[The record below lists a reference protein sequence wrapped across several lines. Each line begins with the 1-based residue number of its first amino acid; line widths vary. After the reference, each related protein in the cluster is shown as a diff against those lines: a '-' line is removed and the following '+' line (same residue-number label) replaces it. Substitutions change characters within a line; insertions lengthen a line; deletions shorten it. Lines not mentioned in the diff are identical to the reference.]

1 MVIDTKK
8 QIHSVD
14 EVKNEWNNKNI
25 FLTSVKEIVQKSEN
39 SFQIIFPR
47 IYQKL
52 NKIIHKSRYDFEK
65 IKVSINDNFNYFA
78 LFDFDKKKI
87 SLCPVAKEPG
97 KQFYKGSYYQIL
109 KPDELN
115 DLIFQSIHLKESV
128 FFKKRKNLDKE
139 LFFQEINSKFYEIA
153 GDILSKIVTEDDF
166 FDKEEN
172 KKRISLDLFWKDEFL
187 DFLGEEK
194 SISLIKELQRYEFGE
209 GEFEKYLTLNKYSSN
224 ITNSITNKKEPLAF
238 VTYKYSRSI
247 VILNILLRK
256 YQSID
261 IATSAD
267 LLSKNIFAWVV
278 DKEDI
283 EKLCISKKCKPTIV
297 SDYLNKIV
305 EKFNCEID
313 LLEKDLSAKNK
324 GRVVQ
329 RIRNLIRDYDDII
342 SYFERK
348 FGFPQ
353 NNINISD
360 FVIKNLFYCSFL
372 SGYEVIDTLKIFN
385 KHSINI
391 SGILESDFEKIDK
404 VLKIKSYSLGYSSG
418 KHYYCYPGY
427 VEENELEELSGA
439 ITNTYVEL
447 KEYKEEN
454 SIINFINFLITP
466 VKNYEKGNKLF
477 FSKEKFEK
485 LLNDLDSFVKK
496 EFGFKNFISNEVFV
510 DKENNKITLLFPR
523 SISFIFENTVIK

>member
-8 QIHSVD
+8 QIHSID
-14 EVKNEWNNKNI
+14 GVKNEWNNKNI

-39 SFQIIFPR
+39 SFQVFFPR
-47 IYQKL
+47 FYQKL
-52 NKIIHKSRYDFEK
+52 NKIINKSGYDFEK
-65 IKVSINDNFNYFA
+65 IKVAINDNFNYFV
-78 LFDFDKKKI
+78 LLDFDKKKI
-87 SLCPVAKEPG
+87 SICPVAKEPG
-97 KQFYKGSYYQIL
+97 KHFYNGSYYQIL
-109 KPDELN
+109 KPDELC
-115 DLIFQSIHLKESV
+115 DLIFQSIHLKESI

-139 LFFQEINSKFYEIA
+139 LFLKEINSKLYEIS
-153 GDILSKIVTEDDF
+153 GNILSKIVTEDNF
-166 FDKEEN
+166 FDQEEN
-172 KKRISLDLFWKDEFL
+172 KKRISLDLFWRDEFF

-209 GEFEKYLTLNKYSSN
+209 GEFEKYLTLNKYSTN
-224 ITNSITNKKEPLAF
+224 ITSSITNKKEPLPI
-238 VTYKYSRSI
+238 VNYKYSQSI

-256 YQSID
+256 YKSID
-261 IATSAD
+261 IATSAN

-283 EKLCISKKCKPTIV
+283 EKLCISKKCEPTIV

-324 GRVVQ
+324 GRVAQ

-342 SYFERK
+342 SSFERK

-360 FVIKNLFYCSFL
+360 FVIKNLFCCNFL
-372 SGYEVIDTLKIFN
+372 SGYEVIDTLEIFN

-391 SGILESDFEKIDK
+391 SEILEGDFENRDK
-404 VLKIKSYSLGYSSG
+404 VLKIKSYSFGYSG
-418 KHYYCYPGY
+418 KHYHCYPGDI
-427 VEENELEELSGA
+427 EENELEELSGA
-439 ITNTYVEL
+439 IANTYVEL

-454 SIINFINFLITP
+454 YIINFIDFLITP
-466 VKNYEKGNKLF
+466 EKNYEKGNKLF
-477 FSKEKFEK
+477 FSKDKFEK
-485 LLNDLDSFVKK
+485 LLDGLDRFVKK
-496 EFGFKNFISNEVFV
+496 EFGFKNFVSNEVFI
-510 DKENNKITLLFPR
+510 DKENDKITLLFPR
-523 SISFIFENTVIK
+523 GISFILENSVIK

>member
-65 IKVSINDNFNYFA
+65 IKVSINDNFNYFV

-115 DLIFQSIHLKESV
+115 DLIFQSIHLKESI

-139 LFFQEINSKFYEIA
+139 LFFQEINSKFYKIV

-166 FDKEEN
+166 FDQEEN

-194 SISLIKELQRYEFGE
+194 SISLIKELQRYQFEK

-224 ITNSITNKKEPLAF
+224 ITNASTNKKEPESY
-238 VTYKYSRSI
+238 VTYKYTQSI

-261 IATSAD
+261 IETSAN
-267 LLSKNIFAWVV
+267 LLSKNIFAWV

-283 EKLCISKKCKPTIV
+283 EKLCISKKCESTIV

-305 EKFNCEID
+305 EKFNCEIE
-313 LLEKDLSAKNK
+313 LLEKELSAENN

-329 RIRNLIRDYDDII
+329 KIRNLIRDYDDII
-342 SYFERK
+342 GYFERK

-360 FVIKNLFYCSFL
+360 LVIKNLFYFGFL
-372 SGYEVIDTLKIFN
+372 SGYEVIDTFKIFD

-391 SGILESDFEKIDK
+391 SGILEGDFEGRNE
-404 VLKIKSYSLGYSSG
+404 LFKIKSF
-418 KHYYCYPGY
+418 YC
-427 VEENELEELSGA
+427 L
-439 ITNTYVEL
+439 L
-447 KEYKEEN
+447 KE
-454 SIINFINFLITP
+454 
-466 VKNYEKGNKLF
+466 
-477 FSKEKFEK
+477 
-485 LLNDLDSFVKK
+485 
-496 EFGFKNFISNEVFV
+496 
-510 DKENNKITLLFPR
+510 
-523 SISFIFENTVIK
+523 

>member
-8 QIHSVD
+8 QTYSVD
-14 EVKNEWNNKNI
+14 GTKDEWNSKNI
-25 FLTSVKEIVQKSEN
+25 FLNSVKEIVKKSEDC
-39 SFQIIFPR
+39 FQVVFPK

-52 NKIIHKSRYDFEK
+52 NKIINKSGYDFEK
-65 IKVSINDNFNYFA
+65 IKVAINDNFNYFV

-87 SLCPVAKEPG
+87 SFCPVAKEPG
-97 KQFYKGSYYQIL
+97 KQFYSGSYYQIL
-109 KPDELN
+109 KPDEFG
-115 DLIFQSIHLKESV
+115 DLIFKSIYLKESV

-139 LFFQEINSKFYEIA
+139 MFFNEINRKFYEIA
-153 GDILSKIVTEDDF
+153 GDILSKIVTEDNF
-166 FDKEEN
+166 FDQEEN
-172 KKRISLDLFWKDEFL
+172 KKRISLDLFWRDEFL

-209 GEFEKYLTLNKYSSN
+209 GEFEQYLTLNKYSSN
-224 ITNSITNKKEPLAF
+224 ITNSITNKKEPLPF

-283 EKLCISKKCKPTIV
+283 ENLCISKKCKPTIV

-305 EKFNCEID
+305 EKFNCEIN
-313 LLEKDLSAKNK
+313 LLGKDLSAKNK

-342 SYFERK
+342 SCFERK

-360 FVIKNLFYCSFL
+360 LIIKNLFCCGFL
-372 SGYEVIDTLKIFN
+372 SGYEVLDTLKIFK

-391 SGILESDFEKIDK
+391 FGILESDFENRDK
-404 VLKIKSYSLGYSSG
+404 VLKIQSYSLGYSG
-418 KHYYCYPGY
+418 KHYYCYPGDI
-427 VEENELEELSGA
+427 EKNELEELSGA
-439 ITNTYVEL
+439 IKNTYLEL

-454 SIINFINFLITP
+454 SIINFIDFEITP
-466 VKNYEKGNKLF
+466 EKNYEKGNKLF

-485 LLNDLDSFVKK
+485 MLDGLDCFVKK
-496 EFGFKNFISNEVFV
+496 EFGFKNFVSNEVFV
-510 DKENNKITLLFPR
+510 DKENDKITLLFPR
-523 SISFIFENTVIK
+523 SISFVFKNTVVK

>member
-1 MVIDTKK
+1 M
-8 QIHSVD
+8 
-14 EVKNEWNNKNI
+14 
-25 FLTSVKEIVQKSEN
+25 
-39 SFQIIFPR
+39 
-47 IYQKL
+47 
-52 NKIIHKSRYDFEK
+52 
-65 IKVSINDNFNYFA
+65 
-78 LFDFDKKKI
+78 
-87 SLCPVAKEPG
+87 
-97 KQFYKGSYYQIL
+97 
-109 KPDELN
+109 
-115 DLIFQSIHLKESV
+115 
-128 FFKKRKNLDKE
+128 
-139 LFFQEINSKFYEIA
+139 
-153 GDILSKIVTEDDF
+153 
-166 FDKEEN
+166 
-172 KKRISLDLFWKDEFL
+172 DLFWKDEFL

-194 SISLIKELQRYEFGE
+194 SISLIKELQRYQFGE
-209 GEFEKYLTLNKYSSN
+209 GEFEKYLTLNKYSST
-224 ITNSITNKKEPLAF
+224 ITNASTNKKEPESY
-238 VTYKYSRSI
+238 VTYKYTRSI

-267 LLSKNIFAWVV
+267 LLSKNIFAWV

-283 EKLCISKKCKPTIV
+283 EKICISKKCEPTIV
-297 SDYLNKIV
+297 SDYLNRTV
-305 EKFNCEID
+305 EKFNGEIE
-313 LLEKDLSAKNK
+313 LLEKELSIQNK
-324 GRVVQ
+324 GIVVQ
-329 RIRNLIRDYDDII
+329 KIRNLIRDYDDII
-342 SYFERK
+342 SHFERK

-404 VLKIKSYSLGYSSG
+404 VLKIKSYSLGYSG
-418 KHYYCYPGY
+418 KHYYCYPGD

-485 LLNDLDSFVKK
+485 LLNDLDCFVKK
-496 EFGFKNFISNEVFV
+496 EFGFKNFVSNEVFV
-510 DKENNKITLLFPR
+510 DKENDKITLLFPR
-523 SISFIFENTVIK
+523 GISFILKNTVIK

>member
-1 MVIDTKK
+1 M
-8 QIHSVD
+8 
-14 EVKNEWNNKNI
+14 
-25 FLTSVKEIVQKSEN
+25 
-39 SFQIIFPR
+39 
-47 IYQKL
+47 
-52 NKIIHKSRYDFEK
+52 
-65 IKVSINDNFNYFA
+65 
-78 LFDFDKKKI
+78 
-87 SLCPVAKEPG
+87 
-97 KQFYKGSYYQIL
+97 
-109 KPDELN
+109 
-115 DLIFQSIHLKESV
+115 
-128 FFKKRKNLDKE
+128 
-139 LFFQEINSKFYEIA
+139 
-153 GDILSKIVTEDDF
+153 
-166 FDKEEN
+166 
-172 KKRISLDLFWKDEFL
+172 
-187 DFLGEEK
+187 
-194 SISLIKELQRYEFGE
+194 QRYEFGE

-224 ITNSITNKKEPLAF
+224 ITNSITNKKEPLPF

>member
-8 QIHSVD
+8 QTHSID
-14 EVKNEWNNKNI
+14 GLKNEWGNKNI
-25 FLTSVKEIVQKSEN
+25 FLTSVKEIVKKSEEV
-39 SFQIIFPR
+39 FQVIFPR

-52 NKIIHKSRYDFEK
+52 NKIINKSGYDFEK
-65 IKVSINDNFNYFA
+65 IKVSINDNFNYFV

-97 KQFYKGSYYQIL
+97 KQFYNGSYYQIL

-115 DLIFQSIHLKESV
+115 DLIFQSIHLKESI

-166 FDKEEN
+166 FDQEEN
-172 KKRISLDLFWKDEFL
+172 KKRISLDLFWRDEFL

-209 GEFEKYLTLNKYSSN
+209 GEFEKYLTLNKYSSD
-224 ITNSITNKKEPLAF
+224 ITNSITNKKEPLPF

-313 LLEKDLSAKNK
+313 LLEKNLTTKNK

-360 FVIKNLFYCSFL
+360 LIIKNLFYCGFL
-372 SGYEVIDTLKIFN
+372 SGYEVLDTLKIFK

-391 SGILESDFEKIDK
+391 SGILESDFESRDK
-404 VLKIKSYSLGYSSG
+404 VLKIKSSSLGYFG
-418 KHYYCYPGY
+418 KHYYCYPGDI
-427 VEENELEELSGA
+427 EKNELEELSGA
-439 ITNTYVEL
+439 IKNTCLEL
-447 KEYKEEN
+447 KEYKEEDPV
-454 SIINFINFLITP
+454 INFIDFQITP
-466 VKNYEKGNKLF
+466 NETYGKLNKLF
-477 FSKEKFEK
+477 FSKENFEK
-485 LLNDLDSFVKK
+485 MLNDLDCFVKK
-496 EFGFKNFISNEVFV
+496 EFGFKNFVSKEVFI